1 MKKIVFASANAHKI
15 EEVSHKLG
23 GMPLLG
29 LKDINCNE
37 DIPETA
43 ATLEGNAILKARYVW
58 ERYQVPVFAD
68 DTGLEIF
75 ALNNEP
81 GVYSAR
87 YAGDQKDSTAN
98 RKLVLDKMRNEV
110 FRRARFRTVICYIE
124 DGKEYL
130 FEGIVEGHILRE
142 ERGTQG
148 FGYDSIFIPTNN
160 SRTFAQMSIEEKS
173 LLSHRAKALE
183 RFKAF
188 LSK

>member
-23 GMPLLG
+23 GLPLLG
-29 LKDINCNE
+29 LKDINCND

-43 ATLEGNAILKARYVW
+43 STLEGNAILKARYIW
-58 ERYQVPVFAD
+58 ERYKIPVFAD
-68 DTGLEIF
+68 DTGLEIA

-87 YAGDQKDSTAN
+87 YAGNQKDSAAN
-98 RKLVLDKMRNEV
+98 RKLVLDKMQKEV
-110 FRRARFRTVICYIE
+110 FRTARFRTVICYIQ
-124 DGKEYL
+124 DGQEFL

-148 FGYDSIFIPTNN
+148 FGYDSIFIPKDN

-183 RFKAF
+183 KFKRFLDK
-188 LSK
+188 

>member
-43 ATLEGNAILKARYVW
+43 STLEGNAILKARYVW

-68 DTGLEIF
+68 DTGLEIY

-98 RKLVLDKMRNEV
+98 RKLVLDKMKNELN
-110 FRRARFRTVICYIE
+110 RKARFRTVICFIE
-124 DGKEYL
+124 NGIEHL

-148 FGYDSIFIPTNN
+148 FGYDSIFIPNTN

-173 LLSHRAKALE
+173 LLSHRANALE